1 MTKLRDVQALKGNK
15 RRAGFG
21 FTPASSGGHL
31 FTKSLVLES
40 VYPKQWLASEKKK
53 LSSFQACPDF
63 AIRRPLLPISVVG
76 EVKYFESGST
86 DHAIGELYNA
96 SRQALFYLGRFHKV
110 FDSAMIVVADA
121 SPHHAFFEG
130 LKLLKRDLL
139 NRFGPDTNIYLLAI
153 KLH

>member
-1 MTKLRDVQALKGNK
+1 M
-15 RRAGFG
+15 
-21 FTPASSGGHL
+21 
-31 FTKSLVLES
+31 
-40 VYPKQWLASEKKK
+40 
-53 LSSFQACPDF
+53 
-63 AIRRPLLPISVVG
+63 
-76 EVKYFESGST
+76 KYFESGST